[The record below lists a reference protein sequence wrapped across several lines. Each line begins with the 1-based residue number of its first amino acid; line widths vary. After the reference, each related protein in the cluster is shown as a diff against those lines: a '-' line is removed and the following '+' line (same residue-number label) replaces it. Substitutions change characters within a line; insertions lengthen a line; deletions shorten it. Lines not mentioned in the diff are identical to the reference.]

1 MPRKGRPPPD
11 AVRHDAG
18 GDLAAAGL
26 ALADMAGLPGRGRR
40 VTIRLPDGDALLIDE
55 AYNANPAS
63 MRATLAMLGQEK
75 GRKVAIL
82 GSMRELGPE
91 EAELHAALAQPISEA
106 GVDLALLVGT
116 EMKPLAEALEGK
128 VEFVHV
134 PDAAAAADRA
144 LRLIASGDAV
154 LVKGSNSVGLAGVVD
169 ALAGG

>member
-1 MPRKGRPPPD
+1 
-11 AVRHDAG
+11 
-18 GDLAAAGL
+18 
-26 ALADMAGLPGRGRR
+26 MAGLPGRGRR
-40 VTIRLPDGDALLIDE
+40 VTLRLADGDALLIDE

-63 MRATLAMLGQEK
+63 MRATLSMLGREK

-82 GSMRELGPE
+82 GAMRELGPQ
-91 EAELHAALAQPISEA
+91 EAELHAALAQPITEA

-134 PDAAAAADRA
+134 ADAASAADRA
-144 LRLIASGDAV
+144 QHLIAPGDAI

>member
-1 MPRKGRPPPD
+1 
-11 AVRHDAG
+11 
-18 GDLAAAGL
+18 
-26 ALADMAGLPGRGRR
+26 LPGRGRR
-40 VTIRLPDGDALLIDE
+40 ITIRLADGDALLIDE

-91 EAELHAALAQPISEA
+91 EGQHHAALAEPIAAA

-116 EMKPLAEALEGK
+116 EMKPLAEALEGRVK
-128 VEFVHV
+128 FVHV
-134 PDAAAAADRA
+134 PDAATAADQA
-144 LRLIASGDAV
+144 ARLIAPGDAV

>member
-1 MPRKGRPPPD
+1 MT
-11 AVRHDAG
+11 
-18 GDLAAAGL
+18 
-26 ALADMAGLPGRGRR
+26 GLPGRGRR
-40 VTIRLPDGDALLIDE
+40 IRIRLADGDALLIDE

-91 EAELHAALAQPISEA
+91 EGQHHAALAEPIAAA

-116 EMKPLAEALEGK
+116 EMKPLAEALEGRIK
-128 VEFVHV
+128 FVHV
-134 PDAAAAADRA
+134 PDAATAAAQA
-144 LRLIASGDAV
+144 ARLIAPGDAV